1 MRTKLII
8 CACLILA
15 SIFVLAWPLTANYA
29 LHKPNLQDGK
39 DDAVSTAI
47 EHIRNLEY
55 AESKEQLRH
64 FLAADAT
71 NLRAWNYLAIAT
83 LYEEMFKRGVLES
96 RVYGQ
101 GGDVFKPSKVAVTPE
116 FQQELL
122 GTLAKAQAVA
132 QERLKSDPSDQD
144 AMYWAGVT
152 HGTRATYH
160 FALRK
165 EYMPALHEATE
176 AYKYHRDLL
185 KLNPRFVDAYLIVGM
200 NNYVVGSLP
209 WYIKVLAA
217 LTGRS
222 GNRAEGLQQ
231 VKRAEKEGHFAR
243 EDAQLML
250 AVLYQREKRYAEALA
265 LYQEM
270 AHSYPRNYVLQ
281 YELGSLLGLLNDWH
295 SAALSY
301 DSMLAKHRAGKSGYR
316 DIPLAK
322 VLYQSGQTHEH
333 LQENEP
339 ALARYSEAGELPGS
353 DRYIYIS
360 ELAAADLLMRLQR
373 PNEARQHYERI
384 VSAVPESGEGKL
396 ARRALSNLD
405 AH

>member
-1 MRTKLII
+1 MNVPFSLSRAL
-8 CACLILA
+8 
-15 SIFVLAWPLTANYA
+15 VLAL
-29 LHKPNLQDGK
+29 
-39 DDAVSTAI
+39 AVSAGLFLQKPTQQDRHDDVVAAAI

-55 AESKEQLRH
+55 PESKDQLRQS
-64 FLAADAT
+64 LVSDPT

-101 GGDVFKPSKVAVTPE
+101 GGDVFKASKVTITPE

-122 GTLAKAQAVA
+122 GTLDRAEAVA
-132 QERLKSDPSDQD
+132 EERLRSDGTDQE

-185 KLNPRFVDAYLIVGM
+185 KLNPHYVDAYLIVGM

-209 WYIKVLAA
+209 WYIKVLAT
-217 LTGRS
+217 LTGRR

-231 VKRAEKEGHFAR
+231 MKRAEQEGHYAR
-243 EDAQLML
+243 EDARLML
-250 AVLYQREKRYAEALA
+250 AVLYQREKRYADALT

-270 AHSYPRNYVLQ
+270 ARSYPRNYLLQ
-281 YELGSLLGLLNDWH
+281 YEVGALFGQLNDWH
-295 SAALSY
+295 SAASTY
-301 DSMLAKHRAGKSGYR
+301 DSMLAKYRSGEAGYKE
-316 DIPLAK
+316 IPLAT
-322 VLYQSGQTHEH
+322 VLYQSGQAYEH
-333 LQENEP
+333 LPENEL
-339 ALARYSEAGELPGS
+339 ALARYIEAGQLPGNH
-353 DRYIYIS
+353 RYSYIS
-360 ELAAADLLMRLQR
+360 ELAAANLQMRLQH
-373 PNEARQHYERI
+373 PKEARQHYERI
-384 VSAVPESGEGKL
+384 VSAVPDSQEAKL
-396 ARRALSNLD
+396 ARRALAKLA